1 MSIQATTE
9 SIATTTVDITLKQ
22 QKLQQLQADGISMR
36 VRISEHRAII
46 LAYLTNI
53 YSEGN
58 TILDAGGNIDLIKSM
73 ILTTGDSDLVLSDI
87 TYKTLVTQMGQQ
99 FVDEYRGLVR
109 AYYLSSIQTQNES
122 TQLKNLKS
130 GLQSQSVMLT
140 AQKEERE
147 KLLEITQ

>member
-1 MSIQATTE
+1 
-9 SIATTTVDITLKQ
+9 
-22 QKLQQLQADGISMR
+22 MR
-36 VRISEHRAII
+36 VRIREHRAII

-87 TYKTLVTQMGQQ
+87 TYKTLVTQMGQK

-130 GLQSQSVMLT
+130 ELQSQSVMLT